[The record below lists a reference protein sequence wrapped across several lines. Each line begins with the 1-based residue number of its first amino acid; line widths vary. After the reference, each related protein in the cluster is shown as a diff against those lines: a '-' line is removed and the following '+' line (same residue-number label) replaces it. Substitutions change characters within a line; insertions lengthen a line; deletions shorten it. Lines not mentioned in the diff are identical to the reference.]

1 MKHPKLFF
9 GNMVIAISMCVPL
22 LALAGCG
29 SMAAADD
36 PSPTTAQR
44 QGSDGWNTCTITMPD
59 TRRVTCIEDVASHGL
74 ALSCDWAHADG
85 ADGKAAKAERAKE
98 RNRIASSESHRR
110 ARMARKAGEDG

>member
-1 MKHPKLFF
+1 MKHPELFF

-29 SMAAADD
+29 SMAAVDD
-36 PSPTTAQR
+36 PSPTTAQC

-59 TRRVTCIEDVASHGL
+59 ARRVTCIEAAASHGL
-74 ALSCDWAHADG
+74 ALSCDWAHADV
-85 ADGKAAKAERAKE
+85 KAAKAERAKE

>member
-29 SMAAADD
+29 SMSAAAD
-36 PSPTTAQR
+36 PSPTTAQC

-59 TRRVTCIEDVASHGL
+59 TRRVTCIEDVAPHGL

-85 ADGKAAKAERAKE
+85 AD
-98 RNRIASSESHRR
+98 NL
-110 ARMARKAGEDG
+110 